1 MQDNKMIG
9 RFIQLLIA
17 GVLFMGFF
25 SLSPGSGQGSEPLRN
40 LSGNPHPAKPNG
52 SFYHR
57 LAGDLEHAIAKGE
70 PVLSR
75 YGYPAIFLA
84 VLVEGVGIPAPG
96 QTLVITGAVMAAR
109 NDLWIGWVLAWA
121 VAAAVLGNSLGYLL
135 GKHGGRFLLVRL
147 KVIESR
153 LARME
158 GIFQRYGKGVILIA
172 RFVDGLRQLNG
183 WVAGMLRMP
192 WWLFTLFNVLG
203 AVLWVG
209 VWGLGTYYLDK
220 DMDKILLFFH
230 QAKPWDLILTLTG
243 ILALAVYLFWRRRA
257 GNRSH

>member
-1 MQDNKMIG
+1 MIG
-9 RFIQLLIA
+9 RFIRLLIA
-17 GVLFMGFF
+17 GVSLMGFLSS
-25 SLSPGSGQGSEPLRN
+25 SLVSGQGPEPLRD

-52 SFYHR
+52 SFYHH
-57 LAGDLEHAIAKGE
+57 LAGDLEHAIARGE

-75 YGYPAIFLA
+75 YGYLAIFLA

-109 NDLWIGWVLAWA
+109 NDLRIGWVLAWA

-135 GKHGGRFLLVRL
+135 GKHGGRFLLMRL
-147 KVIESR
+147 KAIESR

-158 GIFQRYGKGVILIA
+158 AIFQRYGKGVILIA

-192 WWLFTLFNVLG
+192 WGVFMLFNVLG

-209 VWGLGTYYLDK
+209 VWGLGAYYLDK
-220 DMDKILLFFH
+220 DMDQILLFFH

-243 ILALAVYLFWRRRA
+243 FLALAGFLFWRRRA

>member
-1 MQDNKMIG
+1 MKDRKMMG
-9 RFIQLLIA
+9 RSLQLLIA
-17 GVLFMGFF
+17 GVLLMGFF
-25 SLSPGSGQGSEPLRN
+25 SLDPVSGQGSEPVRDA
-40 LSGNPHPAKPNG
+40 SGNPHSAKPNG

-96 QTLVITGAVMAAR
+96 QTLVIAGAVMAAR
-109 NDLWIGWVLAWA
+109 NDLQIGWVLAWA

-192 WWLFTLFNVLG
+192 WWLFTIFNVLG